1 MPTQKIAFRHV
12 QLGYAPPAL
21 TAVLKARADEIAA
34 TAAEPA
40 RYPNDR
46 DDLGHILPFLIA
58 DAHAIGKLQ
67 PPSLG
72 V

>member
-1 MPTQKIAFRHV
+1 MPAQKIAFRHV

-21 TAVLKARADEIAA
+21 TAVLKAGADKISA
-34 TAAEPA
+34 TAADPA
-40 RYPNDR
+40 RYPGNR
-46 DDLGHILPFLIA
+46 DDFGHVLPFLIA
-58 DAHAIGKLQ
+58 DAHAIGKMQ

>member
-1 MPTQKIAFRHV
+1 MPAQKIAFRHV
-12 QLGYAPPAL
+12 QLGHAPPAL
-21 TAVLKARADEIAA
+21 TAVLKARADEIGA

-40 RYPNDR
+40 RYPDDR
-46 DDLGHILPFLIA
+46 DDLGHVLPFLTA
-58 DAHAIGKLQ
+58 DTHAIGKMQ